1 MEHKLIDYM
10 DSKICDVCG
19 GMDESLTTHC
29 RGEKLNFIMIQ
40 MIHSGQADY
49 VNGEWIRPNIV
60 RDLRF
65 TI

>member
-1 MEHKLIDYM
+1 MEHDLSEFGDVM
-10 DSKICDVCG
+10 ICNVCG
-19 GMDESLTTHC
+19 GMGDSLTTHC
-29 RGEKLNFIMIQ
+29 RGEELNFIMIQ